1 MNTHSVLSVLLLH
14 AAAMALSLMN
24 AINRREKDNAVQF
37 LNALLASD
45 TKAGSLSM
53 EFNTAT
59 PVEKEH
65 SFV

>member
-1 MNTHSVLSVLLLH
+1 
-14 AAAMALSLMN
+14 MALSLMN
-24 AINRREKDNAVQF
+24 AINRREKESAVQF

-53 EFNTAT
+53 EFNTAA